1 MESAWRWLVFPSV
14 HIPFTIPSNWFSNHI
29 ESPYMPL
36 LTNDPFD
43 SIESAH
49 SFLTLLRETV
59 SEAKREVD
67 NDVQRTSDSSVS
79 RRLDALRIAAYKM
92 EKLEFHLNRSSR
104 ILDDLRSL
112 RRLLFEERMN
122 RTGDTRA
129 GRRELVALSQSRH
142 SSR

>member
-1 MESAWRWLVFPSV
+1 
-14 HIPFTIPSNWFSNHI
+14 
-29 ESPYMPL
+29 MPL
-36 LTNDPFD
+36 LTDDPFD

-59 SEAKREVD
+59 SEAKREID

-104 ILDDLRSL
+104 ILNDLRSL
-112 RRLLFEERMN
+112 RRLLFEERMH
-122 RTGDTRA
+122 RTAYDRVTTAKVGTSSLSQN
-129 GRRELVALSQSRH
+129 GRRGQ
-142 SSR
+142 